1 MTTEVAPVA
10 RQDRLIR
17 ALACP
22 SCGGPLGLQNATRHA
37 GMVVDADLRCT
48 THGVVGIVESYDI
61 SFRPVDLERAR
72 NTKTPGGHVRC
83 PIAVDDKRVTEVGSW
98 RHGWEGVS
106 TQDEGPHELS
116 VEFEGVGVSIS
127 FYAHDWCGVAEIYVD
142 DQLLCTEQ
150 LFRVETELVLVDL
163 VGLKDGAHHLRVRA
177 TGDSNDHNPGDQ
189 VVVSRFD
196 ELRVPS
202 NAPLPSVEPVNRG
215 NGFPPPFA
223 ELMAGLG
230 PDAVAVDCGGG
241 DRRFGDPR
249 VYNLEYLHFELPDI
263 YADGLRLPFRTSS
276 LDVVL
281 SQAVLEHVP
290 DPQQAIDE
298 IRRVLKPDGVLYI
311 EVAFMQPL
319 HAVPSH
325 YFNVTIYGLEYLLRD
340 WNLEESGTFTGLH
353 DTFEWLGRC
362 VSAEQKIGPERLG
375 QALEILAEIDAKTTA
390 EELRPIAGSVW
401 ARARPGHYQPS
412 VAEIAAASGDPLEIF
427 PTRTLMKEVDLRV
440 RKAAGSPLKHGSRA
454 IEYALRRLRE
464 GTAEV
469 TQK

>member
-1 MTTEVAPVA
+1 MTTAAELAG
-10 RQDRLIR
+10 RQDRLIKV
-17 ALACP
+17 LACP
-22 SCGGPLGLQNATRHA
+22 ACGGPLGVHEASRHA
-37 GMVVDADLRCT
+37 GLVVDADLRCAA
-48 THGVVGIVESYDI
+48 HGVVGIVESYDV

-72 NTKTPGGHVRC
+72 ATRTPGGHVRC
-83 PIAVDDKRVTEVGSW
+83 PIPADDPRVSEVGSW

-106 TQDEGPHELS
+106 TDGDGPHELQ
-116 VEFEGVGVSIS
+116 VDFQGVGISIS
-127 FYAHDWCGVAEIYVD
+127 FYAHDWCGVAELYVD
-142 DQLLCTEQ
+142 DELVRTET

-163 VGLKDGAHHLRVRA
+163 VGLEDGPHRLTVRA
-177 TGDSNDHNPGDQ
+177 TGRPNPHNPGDQ

-196 ELRVPS
+196 ELRRPDD
-202 NAPLPSVEPVNRG
+202 APLPSLEPENRG

-223 ELMAGLG
+223 DLLDDLG

-263 YADGLRLPFRTSS
+263 YADGLRLPFRTGS

-311 EVAFMQPL
+311 EIAFMQPL

-340 WNLEESGTFTGLH
+340 WVVEESGTFTGLH

-362 VSAEQKIGPERLG
+362 VSAEEKIGSERLG
-375 QALEILAEIDAKTTA
+375 QALEILAEIDEKTTP

-401 ARARPGHYQPS
+401 ARARRGDYRPR
-412 VAEIAAASGDPLEIF
+412 AAAELVAPGSETLDVF
-427 PTRTLMKEVDLRV
+427 PTTTLLKEVDVRL
-440 RKAAGSPLKHGSRA
+440 RKAGRSPLRHVRRVLR
-454 IEYALRRLRE
+454 YAARRLR
-464 GTAEV
+464 GLLGAPG
-469 TQK
+469 

>member
-1 MTTEVAPVA
+1 MITAADLAA

-17 ALACP
+17 VLACP
-22 SCGGPLGLQNATRHA
+22 TCGGPLGVHEASRHE
-37 GMVVDADLRCT
+37 GMVVDADLRCS
-48 THGVVGIVESYDI
+48 THGVVGIIESYDI
-61 SFRPVDLERAR
+61 SFRPVDLDRSR
-72 NTKTPGGHVRC
+72 STRTPGGHVRC
-83 PIAVDDKRVTEVGSW
+83 PIAVDDTRVSEIGSW

-106 TQDEGPHELS
+106 TEGVGPHELA
-116 VEFEGVGVSIS
+116 VDFFGVGVSIS
-127 FYAHDWCGVAEIYVD
+127 FYAHDWCGIAELYLD
-142 DQLLCTEQ
+142 DKLVRTET
-150 LFRVETELVLVDL
+150 LFRVETELVLIDL
-163 VGLKDGAHHLRVRA
+163 VGLSDGAHQLRVRA
-177 TGDSNDHNPGDQ
+177 TGQSNEHNPGDQ

-196 ELRVPS
+196 ELRLPS
-202 NAPLPSVEPVNRG
+202 AAPLPSLEAVNRG

-223 ELMAGLG
+223 ELMDGLG

-241 DRRFGDPR
+241 DRRFGDSR

-263 YADGLRLPFRTSS
+263 YADGLRLPFRTGT

-311 EVAFMQPL
+311 EIAFMQPL

-340 WNLEESGTFTGLH
+340 WDLEESGTFTGLH

-375 QALEILAEIDAKTTA
+375 QALEILAEIDAKTTP

-401 ARARPGHYQPS
+401 ARARRGDYQPS
-412 VAEIAAASGDPLEIF
+412 IAEVAAAGGDALVVF
-427 PTRTLMKEVDLRV
+427 PTKTLMSEVGVRLRKAGRSPAKHGLRV
-440 RKAAGSPLKHGSRA
+440 IRLTFG
-454 IEYALRRLRE
+454 RLR
-464 GTAEV
+464 GRVPT
-469 TQK
+469 

>member
-1 MTTEVAPVA
+1 MTTAA
-10 RQDRLIR
+10 DLASRQDRLIR
-17 ALACP
+17 VLACP
-22 SCGGPLGLQNATRHA
+22 TCGGPLSVHEATRYD
-37 GMVVDADLRCT
+37 GMVVDADLRCA
-48 THGVVGIVESYDI
+48 THGIVGIIESYDI
-61 SFRPVDLERAR
+61 SFRPVDLERSRVAR
-72 NTKTPGGHVRC
+72 TPGGHVRC
-83 PIAVDDKRVTEVGSW
+83 PIAADDPRVSEIGAW

-106 TQDEGPHELS
+106 TEGEGPHELV
-116 VEFEGVGVSIS
+116 VEFSGVGVSIS
-127 FYAHDWCGVAEIYVD
+127 FYAHDWSGIAELYVD
-142 DQLLCTEQ
+142 DELVRTET

-163 VGLKDGAHHLRVRA
+163 VGLRDGAHQLRVRA
-177 TGDSNDHNPGDQ
+177 TGESNQHNQGDQ

-196 ELRVPS
+196 ELRLPS
-202 NAPLPSVEPVNRG
+202 DAPLPSLEAVNRG

-223 ELMAGLG
+223 ELMDALG

-241 DRRFGDPR
+241 DRRFGDSR

-263 YADGLRLPFRTSS
+263 YADGLRLPFRTGT
-276 LDVVL
+276 LDAVL

-311 EVAFMQPL
+311 EIAFMQPL

-340 WNLEESGTFTGLH
+340 WDLEESGTFTGLH

-375 QALEILAEIDAKTTA
+375 QALEILAEIDAQTTP

-401 ARARPGHYQPS
+401 ARARRGDYQPS
-412 VAEIAAASGDPLEIF
+412 VAEVAASGGDALEVF
-427 PTRTLMKEVDLRV
+427 PTKTLMSEVTLRL
-440 RKAAGSPLKHGSRA
+440 RKAGRTPLKHGLRA
-454 IEYALRRLRE
+454 VASGFGRLR
-464 GTAEV
+464 GRAST
-469 TQK
+469 